1 MGELLTGSLMQYSV
15 SESRKT
21 WDAVNTCN
29 HKVLRDLKERLIVV
43 FIVGRIWWTVE
54 TSSSSC
60 YKQALNI
67 PSLQYA
73 TFQ

>member
-29 HKVLRDLKERLIVV
+29 QKVLRDLKERLIVV
-43 FIVGRIWWTVE
+43 FIKYGENLVDRGDVKLELLRA
-54 TSSSSC
+54 SS
-60 YKQALNI
+60 
-67 PSLQYA
+67 
-73 TFQ
+73 

>member
-29 HKVLRDLKERLIVV
+29 QKVLRDLKERLIVA
-43 FIVGRIWWTVE
+43 FIKYGENLVDVGDVKLELLRA
-54 TSSSSC
+54 SS
-60 YKQALNI
+60 
-67 PSLQYA
+67 
-73 TFQ
+73 